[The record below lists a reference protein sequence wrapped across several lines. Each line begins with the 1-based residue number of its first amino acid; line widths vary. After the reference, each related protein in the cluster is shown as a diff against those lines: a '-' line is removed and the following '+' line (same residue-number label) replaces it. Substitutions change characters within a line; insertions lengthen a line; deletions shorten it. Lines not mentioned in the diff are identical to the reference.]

1 MYIMA
6 INNKRQAI
14 SILTTTIKDHS
25 KSRRNE
31 FPQRTKKSFK
41 RLSRF
46 STDFICVFTFELLF
60 IKTRH
65 VLLAD
70 AMIITLL

>member
-1 MYIMA
+1 M
-6 INNKRQAI
+6 N
-14 SILTTTIKDHS
+14 
-25 KSRRNE
+25 
-31 FPQRTKKSFK
+31 FPSEPKNLLSD
-41 RLSRF
+41 RL
-46 STDFICVFTFELLF
+46 DLALIFICVFTFELLF